1 VSRFNLQTGKN
12 SVSSGHR
19 KSPRLHNRGQDCA
32 QLCAFTH
39 CFLYAF
45 VRLCR
50 SRAAEESK

>member
-1 VSRFNLQTGKN
+1 MSRFNLQTGKN